1 MDIILPDILNEK
13 KFLAYAS
20 QIQYDEFNAVSIWK
34 LILSFFAFI
43 NKSSGFAEDVCVLH
57 EQQ

>member
-1 MDIILPDILNEK
+1 MDIILPDLQNEK

-20 QIQYDEFNAVSIWK
+20 QIQYDEFNAVSRCK
-34 LILSFFAFI
+34 LISSFFVFI
-43 NKSSGFAEDVCVLH
+43 NKSVRFAEDVCVLH